1 MRVAL
6 YQMEI
11 AWEDKE
17 KNYKKL
23 EGVLE
28 EVKKHGTDLLL
39 LPEMS
44 FTGFSMR
51 TELTKEYN
59 EESKDRIK
67 KDLRKPSNLHWFRL
81 GKSFRRKSRK
91 PLHNNQ
97 RKR

>member
-1 MRVAL
+1 MGG
-6 YQMEI
+6 QG
-11 AWEDKE
+11 KE
-17 KNYKKL
+17 LQKL
-23 EGVLE
+23 EGVLGRS
-28 EVKKHGTDLLL
+28 KSMAQTCLL

-67 KDLRKPSNLHWFRL
+67 KILRKPSNLHWFRL
-81 GKSFRRKSRK
+81 EKLRRKSRK
-91 PLHNNQ
+91 PLHSNQ